1 MGQKTSYPIIP
12 GIWFSTRANLMGTWG
27 LRRHAVDVAPDG
39 MGWEWG
45 YRGACGEW
53 SGQDTV
59 PFICLEK
66 KGVPWTIQEIKHFP
80 IMIGM
85 TDQRK

>member
-1 MGQKTSYPIIP
+1 MG
-12 GIWFSTRANLMGTWG
+12 W
-27 LRRHAVDVAPDG
+27 DG
-39 MGWEWG
+39 MGMGLQRSVWG
-45 YRGACGEW
+45 VVRSGHGA
-53 SGQDTV
+53 
-59 PFICLEK
+59 ICMFGK